1 MINFCKKKKKA
12 FTLLELIIT
21 VAIGSILLLLVT
33 DRIIFQAVNANNT
46 NNKVIDLNTGV
57 KTTIDEIN
65 NTLKSS
71 IQVHLVGK
79 INRNI
84 YRCITEDIVTD
95 DVIITE
101 NQMQHIL
108 DRHPEAYKEV
118 IDYLSD
124 IIQEPDLIIKDK
136 HKNTGLV
143 VKKIKTGNEYAQMV
157 LRICTSNDDP
167 NYKNSVISCWEISE
181 KRLQNYLRNK
191 TILYK
196 KE

>member
-1 MINFCKKKKKA
+1 MNRA
-12 FTLLELIIT
+12 ENSALLR
-21 VAIGSILLLLVT
+21 LLL
-33 DRIIFQAVNANNT
+33 AVENDIAET
-46 NNKVIDLNTGV
+46 LNSDIMNV
-57 KTTIDEIN
+57 FKTKEAVE
-65 NTLKSS
+65 
-71 IQVHLVGK
+71 VHLVGK

-124 IIQEPDLIIKDK
+124 IIREPDLIIKDK

>member
-1 MINFCKKKKKA
+1 MQWVCPLLDAPVSPISGRVVEKDIA
-12 FTLLELIIT
+12 ETLNSDIMNVFKTKE
-21 VAIGSILLLLVT
+21 
-33 DRIIFQAVNANNT
+33 AV
-46 NNKVIDLNTGV
+46 
-57 KTTIDEIN
+57 E
-65 NTLKSS
+65 
-71 IQVHLVGK
+71 VHLVGK

-124 IIQEPDLIIKDK
+124 IIREPDLIIKDK

>member
-1 MINFCKKKKKA
+1 MNRA
-12 FTLLELIIT
+12 ENSALLR
-21 VAIGSILLLLVT
+21 LLL
-33 DRIIFQAVNANNT
+33 AVENDIAEP
-46 NNKVIDLNTGV
+46 LNSDIMNV
-57 KTTIDEIN
+57 FKTKEAVE
-65 NTLKSS
+65 
-71 IQVHLVGK
+71 VHLVGK

>member
-1 MINFCKKKKKA
+1 MNRA
-12 FTLLELIIT
+12 ENSALLR
-21 VAIGSILLLLVT
+21 LLL
-33 DRIIFQAVNANNT
+33 AVENDIAET
-46 NNKVIDLNTGV
+46 LNSDIMNV
-57 KTTIDEIN
+57 FKTKEAVE
-65 NTLKSS
+65 
-71 IQVHLVGK
+71 VHLVGK

>member
-1 MINFCKKKKKA
+1 MNRAENSALLRLSLAVENDIA
-12 FTLLELIIT
+12 ETLNSDIMNVFKTKE
-21 VAIGSILLLLVT
+21 
-33 DRIIFQAVNANNT
+33 AV
-46 NNKVIDLNTGV
+46 
-57 KTTIDEIN
+57 E
-65 NTLKSS
+65 
-71 IQVHLVGK
+71 VHLVGK

-124 IIQEPDLIIKDK
+124 IIREPDLIIKDK

-167 NYKNSVISCWEISE
+167 NYKNSVISCW
-181 KRLQNYLRNK
+181 
-191 TILYK
+191 
-196 KE
+196 

>member
-1 MINFCKKKKKA
+1 MNRA
-12 FTLLELIIT
+12 ENSALLR
-21 VAIGSILLLLVT
+21 LLP
-33 DRIIFQAVNANNT
+33 AVEKNNSDIM
-46 NNKVIDLNTGV
+46 NVF
-57 KTTIDEIN
+57 KTKEAVE
-65 NTLKSS
+65 
-71 IQVHLVGK
+71 VHLVGK

>member
-1 MINFCKKKKKA
+1 MNRAENSALLRLLIAVENDIA
-12 FTLLELIIT
+12 ETLNSDIMNVFKTKE
-21 VAIGSILLLLVT
+21 
-33 DRIIFQAVNANNT
+33 AV
-46 NNKVIDLNTGV
+46 
-57 KTTIDEIN
+57 E
-65 NTLKSS
+65 
-71 IQVHLVGK
+71 VHLVGK

-124 IIQEPDLIIKDK
+124 IIREPDLIIKDK

>member
-1 MINFCKKKKKA
+1 MNVFKTK
-12 FTLLELIIT
+12 E
-21 VAIGSILLLLVT
+21 
-33 DRIIFQAVNANNT
+33 AV
-46 NNKVIDLNTGV
+46 
-57 KTTIDEIN
+57 E
-65 NTLKSS
+65 
-71 IQVHLVGK
+71 VHLVGK

-167 NYKNSVISCWEISE
+167 NYKN
-181 KRLQNYLRNK
+181 Q
-191 TILYK
+191 
-196 KE
+196 

>member
-1 MINFCKKKKKA
+1 LNRA
-12 FTLLELIIT
+12 ENSALLR
-21 VAIGSILLLLVT
+21 LLL
-33 DRIIFQAVNANNT
+33 AVENDIAET
-46 NNKVIDLNTGV
+46 LNSDIMNV
-57 KTTIDEIN
+57 FKTKEAVE
-65 NTLKSS
+65 
-71 IQVHLVGK
+71 VHLVGK

>member
-1 MINFCKKKKKA
+1 MNRA
-12 FTLLELIIT
+12 ENSALLR
-21 VAIGSILLLLVT
+21 LLL
-33 DRIIFQAVNANNT
+33 AVENDIAET
-46 NNKVIDLNTGV
+46 LNSDIMNV
-57 KTTIDEIN
+57 FKTKEAVE
-65 NTLKSS
+65 
-71 IQVHLVGK
+71 VHLVGK

-196 KE
+196 K

>member
-1 MINFCKKKKKA
+1 MNRA
-12 FTLLELIIT
+12 ENSALLR
-21 VAIGSILLLLVT
+21 LLL
-33 DRIIFQAVNANNT
+33 AVENDIAET
-46 NNKVIDLNTGV
+46 LNSDIMNV
-57 KTTIDEIN
+57 FKTKEAVE
-65 NTLKSS
+65 
-71 IQVHLVGK
+71 VHLVGK

-136 HKNTGLV
+136 QKNTGLV

>member
-1 MINFCKKKKKA
+1 MNRA
-12 FTLLELIIT
+12 ENSALLR
-21 VAIGSILLLLVT
+21 LLL
-33 DRIIFQAVNANNT
+33 AVENDIAET
-46 NNKVIDLNTGV
+46 LNSDIMNV
-57 KTTIDEIN
+57 FKTKEAVE
-65 NTLKSS
+65 
-71 IQVHLVGK
+71 VHLVVK

-124 IIQEPDLIIKDK
+124 IIREPDLIIKDK

>member
-1 MINFCKKKKKA
+1 MNRA
-12 FTLLELIIT
+12 ENSALLR
-21 VAIGSILLLLVT
+21 LLL
-33 DRIIFQAVNANNT
+33 AVENDIAET
-46 NNKVIDLNTGV
+46 LNSDIMNV
-57 KTTIDEIN
+57 FKTKEAVE
-65 NTLKSS
+65 
-71 IQVHLVGK
+71 VHLVGK

-108 DRHPEAYKEV
+108 DRPPEAYKEV

>member
-1 MINFCKKKKKA
+1 MGSKGDGGRVLNRA
-12 FTLLELIIT
+12 ENSALLR
-21 VAIGSILLLLVT
+21 LLL
-33 DRIIFQAVNANNT
+33 AVENDIAET
-46 NNKVIDLNTGV
+46 LNSDIMNV
-57 KTTIDEIN
+57 FKTKEAVE
-65 NTLKSS
+65 
-71 IQVHLVGK
+71 VHLVGK

>member
-1 MINFCKKKKKA
+1 MCPLLDAPVSPISGRVVEKDIA
-12 FTLLELIIT
+12 ETLNSDIMNVFKTKE
-21 VAIGSILLLLVT
+21 
-33 DRIIFQAVNANNT
+33 AV
-46 NNKVIDLNTGV
+46 
-57 KTTIDEIN
+57 E
-65 NTLKSS
+65 
-71 IQVHLVGK
+71 VHLVGK

-118 IDYLSD
+118 LDYLSD
-124 IIQEPDLIIKDK
+124 IIREPDLIIKDR